1 MLQSVANAPCP
12 VAGLSDLLL
21 PSRHPTVNIIP
32 PAFRPDQS
40 DPRLQ
45 AFRFHKSLK
54 SQMDNVAP
62 PPHTTP
68 SCTRSS
74 SIHLLT
80 GCHVQQPSPRQCLAF
95 LSPLT
100 AARVKPLGFAPTG
113 IQLEGGKAGPA
124 DMICLLHS
132 LTLFLLHELTCG
144 LQRSHR
150 TAHHLQDVAVGQRAG
165 ADDQIKEI

>member
-1 MLQSVANAPCP
+1 MLQSGANAPCP

-45 AFRFHKSLK
+45 PFAFTKVSKVRRTML
-54 SQMDNVAP
+54 P
-62 PPHTTP
+62 PFPPSTTP

-132 LTLFLLHELTCG
+132 LTVFLLHELTSR
-144 LQRSHR
+144 LQHSRH
-150 TAHHLQDVAVGQRAG
+150 TTHHLQDVAVGQRAG
-165 ADDQIKEI
+165 ADDQI